1 MSSHSKYS
9 YYILLGV
16 VVMAGLSQGLLLP
29 LLSILLEQQG
39 ISASVNGLNSAAL
52 YIGSFAMTLAAER
65 LVGVVGFKKL
75 LIGGLLMVMI
85 ALPLFPLIP
94 GIGVWFVLR
103 LIVGA
108 GDSALNYVA
117 QLWVLL
123 VTPAENRGRNL
134 SLYGMSYGIGFSVG
148 PLGIGLVDYGHYIP
162 FVALA
167 FLFLLVLLLVMRFL
181 PEYRPEREAHHSA
194 GFSRF
199 PKIYRYAW
207 FALVPAFLY
216 GYMEASLNGNFPV
229 YGLRIGL
236 AKEDIALL
244 LLCVGIGGLILQLPL
259 GMLSDKFGRRPILIT
274 AGICGGLLFAL
285 VPLAGTHLWSNIL
298 LFASAG
304 GLVGSFYSLGM
315 AYAADLL
322 PKGLIPSANV
332 VASFHFS
339 IGSMAGPGIGGYGMQ
354 HGSPFLLFWLMG
366 GAYALFGLLGF
377 FFRGQAGKNFEKN
390 TA

>member
-1 MSSHSKYS
+1 MASRSAFS
-9 YYILLGV
+9 YYILLGI

-39 ISASVNGLNSAAL
+39 VSASVNGLNSAAL
-52 YIGSFAMTLAAER
+52 YIGSFAMTLVAER

-94 GIGVWFVLR
+94 SIGVWFVLR

-134 SLYGMSYGIGFSVG
+134 SLYGMSYGIGFSIG
-148 PLGIGLVDYGHYIP
+148 PLGIGLVDYGDYVP
-162 FVALA
+162 FVSLA
-167 FLFLLVLLLVMRFL
+167 VLFLVVFIFVLRYL
-181 PEYRPEREAHHSA
+181 PEYKPERDLQEQK
-194 GFSRF
+194 GFARF
-199 PKIYRYAW
+199 PRIYRYAW
-207 FALVPAFLY
+207 FALIPAFLY

-236 AKEDIALL
+236 VKEDIALL
-244 LLCVGIGGLILQLPL
+244 LLCIGIGGLILQLPL
-259 GMLSDKFGRRPILIT
+259 GMLSDRFGRRPILIA

-285 VPLAGTHLWSNIL
+285 VPLAGTHLWANMA
-298 LFASAG
+298 LFLVAG

-322 PKGLIPSANV
+322 PRALIPSANV

-339 IGSMAGPGIGGYGMQ
+339 LGSMVGPGIGGFGMQ
-354 HGSPFLLFWLMG
+354 HGSPFLLFWIMG
-366 GAYALFGLLGF
+366 GAYVLFGMLGF
-377 FFRGQAGKNFEKN
+377 FFRGKSLKNIEKK
-390 TA
+390 AA

>member
-1 MSSHSKYS
+1 MNVSLLPRSAFS

-39 ISASVNGLNSAAL
+39 VSASVNGFNSASL
-52 YIGSFAMTLAAER
+52 YIGSFAMTLVAER

-75 LIGGLLMVMI
+75 LVGGLLMVLI
-85 ALPLFPLIP
+85 ALPLFPLLP
-94 GIGVWFVLR
+94 GVRTWFVLR
-103 LIVGA
+103 LIIGA

-148 PLGIGLVDYGHYIP
+148 PLGIGLVDYGDSVP
-162 FVALA
+162 FLALA
-167 FLFLLVLLLVMRFL
+167 LLFLLVLIFVLRFL
-181 PEYRPEREAHHSA
+181 LAYKPESGKEHTDR
-194 GFSRF
+194 GFARF
-199 PKIYRYAW
+199 SKVYRYAW
-207 FALVPAFLY
+207 FALIPAFLY

-236 AKEDIALL
+236 FKEDVALL
-244 LLCVGIGGLILQLPL
+244 MLSVGIGGLILQLPL
-259 GMLSDKFGRRPILIT
+259 GMLSDRFGRRPILIG
-274 AGICGGLLFAL
+274 AGVCGGLLFAL
-285 VPLAGTHLWSNIL
+285 VPLAGTSLWLNTIL
-298 LFASAG
+298 FLAAG

-322 PKGLIPSANV
+322 PKALIPSANV

-339 IGSMAGPGIGGYGMQ
+339 AGSMLGPTIGGAGMQ
-354 HGSPFLLFWLMG
+354 HGSPFLLFLLMG
-366 GAYALFGLLGF
+366 SAYMLFGAFGF
-377 FFRGQAGKNFEKN
+377 FFKGRTAKNV
-390 TA
+390 

>member
-1 MSSHSKYS
+1 MSPRSAFS

-16 VVMAGLSQGLLLP
+16 VVMAGLSQGMLLP
-29 LLSILLEQQG
+29 LLSILLEEQG
-39 ISASVNGLNSAAL
+39 VSASVNGLNSAAL
-52 YIGSFAMTLAAER
+52 YIGSFAMTLIAER

-94 GIGVWFVLR
+94 GIGIWFVLR

-123 VTPAENRGRNL
+123 VTPPEKRGRNL
-134 SLYGMSYGIGFSVG
+134 SLYGMSYGIGFSIG
-148 PLGIGLVDYGHYIP
+148 PLGIGLVDYGDYVP
-162 FVALA
+162 FVGLAL
-167 FLFLLVLLLVMRFL
+167 LFLLVLVFVVRFL
-181 PEYRPEREAHHSA
+181 PEYRPEREAQHST
-194 GFSRF
+194 GFARF
-199 PKIYRYAW
+199 PRIYRYAW
-207 FALVPAFLY
+207 FALIPAFLY

-229 YGLRIGL
+229 YGLRLGL
-236 AKEDIALL
+236 PKEDIALL
-244 LLCVGIGGLILQLPL
+244 LLCIGIGGLILQLPL
-259 GMLSDKFGRRPILIT
+259 GMLSDRFGRRPILIG

-285 VPLAGTHLWSNIL
+285 VPLAGTNLWANIA
-298 LFASAG
+298 LFLTAG

-354 HGSPFLLFWLMG
+354 HASPFLLFWIMG
-366 GAYALFGLLGF
+366 CVYMLFGALGF
-377 FFRGQAGKNFEKN
+377 FFRGKKPENIEKKP
-390 TA
+390 A

>member
-1 MSSHSKYS
+1 MSARSSFS
-9 YYILLGV
+9 YYILLGI

-39 ISASVNGLNSAAL
+39 VSASVNGMNSAAL
-52 YIGSFAMTLAAER
+52 YIGSFAMTLIAER

-94 GIGVWFVLR
+94 SIGIWFVLR

-117 QLWVLL
+117 QLWILL
-123 VTPAENRGRNL
+123 VTPAEKRGRNL

-148 PLGIGLVDYGHYIP
+148 PLGIGLVNYGEYVP
-162 FVALA
+162 FVLLA
-167 FLFLLVLLLVMRFL
+167 FLFLLVLIFVIRFL
-181 PEYRPEREAHHSA
+181 PEYRPEREAQHSR
-194 GFSRF
+194 GFARF
-199 PKIYRYAW
+199 PRIYRFAW
-207 FALVPAFLY
+207 FALIPAFLY

-229 YGLRIGL
+229 YALRTGLST
-236 AKEDIALL
+236 ENIALL
-244 LLCVGIGGLILQLPL
+244 LLCTGIGGLILQLPL
-259 GMLSDKFGRRPILIT
+259 GMLSDRVGRRPILIM

-285 VPLAGTHLWSNIL
+285 VPMAGTNLWANIA
-298 LFASAG
+298 LFLAAG

-315 AYAADLL
+315 AYAADIL

-332 VASFHFS
+332 IASFHFS
-339 IGSMAGPGIGGYGMQ
+339 IGSMAGPGIGGYSMQ
-354 HGSPFLLFWLMG
+354 HGSPFLLFWIMG
-366 GAYALFGLLGF
+366 GAYICFGLMGF
-377 FFRGQAGKNFEKN
+377 FFRGETSKNIEKN
-390 TA
+390 NV